1 MKVRLDQFVFEEGYT
16 ESRQR
21 AQALIMAGVVYVNN
35 QKVDKAGY
43 MLKETD
49 KVEVRGKDLKYEDK
63 SQINQQIIIIV
74 IKQSIVHNV

>member
-35 QKVDKAGY
+35 QKVDSW
-43 MLKETD
+43 ESND
-49 KVEVRGKDLKYEDK
+49 DC
-63 SQINQQIIIIV
+63 
-74 IKQSIVHNV
+74 